1 MYTKSIVVMCHRAYP
16 YFEIMEML
24 QHSFGHPLLLR
35 ILAVQHRLWIIN
47 QNQLINHLHQ
57 H

>member
-1 MYTKSIVVMCHRAYP
+1 MCHRAYP